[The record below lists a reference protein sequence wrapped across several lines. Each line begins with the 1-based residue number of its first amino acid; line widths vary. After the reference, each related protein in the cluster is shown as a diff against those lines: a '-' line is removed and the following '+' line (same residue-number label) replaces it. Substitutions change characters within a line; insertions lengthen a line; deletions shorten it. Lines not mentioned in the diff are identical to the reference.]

1 MTIMTQGEHHG
12 GFRRRAWKRGTGA
25 DRGRRRR
32 RAAGGGGALASGFG
46 RRRGHGRIDLA
57 RPGAQAEEKIKELEQ
72 SLASLRTELEAGQRT
87 LEAMIQRREVERQ
100 LIDAKAQDVESALL
114 LVEQTLA
121 KGNDKDVGRV
131 VAEVKERKPHLFEA
145 SKPVGAIAMGGAP
158 RGERYETAVE
168 RAFEKARGSGGTRR
182 SLLEYLRAK
191 RG

>member
-1 MTIMTQGEHHG
+1 MGDFGGGLGSAGQGPIG
-12 GFRRRAWKRGTGA
+12 G
-25 DRGRRRR
+25 D
-32 RAAGGGGALASGFG
+32 GGGGPPEGAGPSQAGSGGGADTDESTWRGRAL
-46 RRRGHGRIDLA
+46 
-57 RPGAQAEEKIKELEQ
+57 QAEEKIKELEQ